1 MQIKNGNLYTQG
13 CFFEPHDLI
22 LSGDRITRIAPSGF
36 DSNEE
41 EVLDAAGCYVLP
53 GFVDVHIHG
62 ADGADFCDDTS
73 DHISTISNYLGK
85 KGVTSFL
92 GTTMAFSEEIL
103 NHIVDDA
110 LPHFN
115 QEEGGAVLR
124 GINMEGPF
132 FAKSKKGAQAERY
145 IIDPDFEMFER
156 LMERSKN
163 NIRLCD
169 IAPELPGAVEF
180 ISRAAKQCAV
190 SIAHT
195 TATYEEAKEG
205 FAAGANHVTH
215 LFNAMPPFAH
225 RDPGVVGAALE
236 DADYV
241 ELISD
246 GIHIHPAMVR
256 TVFQIFGADRVCLI
270 SDAMRAT
277 GKPNGEYTLG
287 GQKVSMSDG
296 KATLADGTIAGS
308 ATDLVECFRRA
319 VHFGVPLEMAA
330 KAATINPAKSV
341 GLEKEI
347 GSCSEGKRADLLIL
361 AQDLSVKAVIIGG
374 KRIV

>member
-22 LSGDRITRIAPSGF
+22 LSGERIARIAPSGF

-41 EVLDAAGCYVLP
+41 EVLDASGCYVLP

-62 ADGADFCDDTS
+62 ADGCDFCDEEPE
-73 DHISTISNYLGK
+73 HIDVIAKYLGK

-92 GTTMAFSEEIL
+92 GTTMAFPEETLERI
-103 NHIVDDA
+103 IDDA

-115 QEEGGAVLR
+115 KEEGGAVLR

-132 FAKSKKGAQAERY
+132 FAKAKKGAQAEKY
-145 IIDPDFEMFER
+145 IVDPELAVFDR
-156 LMERSKN
+156 LMERSN
-163 NIRLCD
+163 QNILLCD
-169 IAPELPGAVEF
+169 IAPELPGALEF
-180 ISRAAKQCAV
+180 ISSASKKCSI

-195 TATYEEAKEG
+195 TATYEQAKEG

-225 RDPGVVGAALE
+225 RDPSVVGAALE
-236 DADYV
+236 DADFV
-241 ELISD
+241 ELITD
-246 GIHIHPAMVR
+246 GVHIHPAMVR

-287 GQKVSMSDG
+287 GQKVYMTDG
-296 KATLADGTIAGS
+296 KATLADGTIASS

-319 VHFGVPLEMAA
+319 VHFGVSLELAV